1 MKENKYDNE
10 LFFKKY
16 GEMERSKKGLAGAG
30 EWHELQKLMPDFH
43 GKTVLDLGC
52 GYGWHCKY
60 AAENGAR
67 HVTGT
72 DISGK
77 MLQVAVRQ
85 NGGDRIE
92 YRTAAM
98 EDLTFPEETFD
109 VVLSSLAFHYVQDFE
124 PLVKNI
130 CMWLKTG
137 GDFVF
142 SVEHPVFTSSGPQD
156 WYYDGDGNILHFP
169 VDHYYYEVARDA
181 VFLGEHVIKYQRTL
195 TTYLNTLLENGF
207 ELLHVVEPKPPEN
220 MMDIPGMRD
229 EMRRPMM
236 LLVAARKKQP

>member
-16 GEMERSKKGLAGAG
+16 GEMERSKKGLAGSG

-77 MLQVAVRQ
+77 MLQVAVRR
-85 NGGDRIE
+85 NGGDRRQIQ
-92 YRTAAM
+92 
-98 EDLTFPEETFD
+98 
-109 VVLSSLAFHYVQDFE
+109 V
-124 PLVKNI
+124 
-130 CMWLKTG
+130 
-137 GDFVF
+137 
-142 SVEHPVFTSSGPQD
+142 
-156 WYYDGDGNILHFP
+156 
-169 VDHYYYEVARDA
+169 
-181 VFLGEHVIKYQRTL
+181 
-195 TTYLNTLLENGF
+195 
-207 ELLHVVEPKPPEN
+207 
-220 MMDIPGMRD
+220 
-229 EMRRPMM
+229 
-236 LLVAARKKQP
+236 